1 MAKFIIRDSEGNVEK
16 IVDKKM
22 HRDRKYQGG
31 GGYGCLCLL
40 VVVVGLIIYFSLIK
54 DKNKNTGDEETTNA
68 EYVHLGKKKTVTSR
82 HLKKAAGVVEED
94 SIPADTAIIVQEVVS
109 DVVDNV
115 VENVVGNVV
124 EDIRTSE
131 PQESPDPPVVVE

>member
-54 DKNKNTGDEETTNA
+54 DKNKNTGDEETNA

-82 HLKKAAGVVEED
+82 HLKKAAEVVEED

-124 EDIRTSE
+124 EDIITSE
-131 PQESPDPPVVVE
+131 PQESPEPPVVVE

>member
-68 EYVHLGKKKTVTSR
+68 EYVHLGKKKTVKSSR
-82 HLKKAAGVVEED
+82 GSRRRQHSCRYGYNCAG
-94 SIPADTAIIVQEVVS
+94 SCI
-109 DVVDNV
+109 
-115 VENVVGNVV
+115 GCG
-124 EDIRTSE
+124 
-131 PQESPDPPVVVE
+131 